1 MAFALHAP
9 RVNNNDDIVQVI
21 AFRVGVGDFV
31 KSGDIVL
38 DVETDKAIV
47 EVAAEADG
55 YVLKLMCAVDDK
67 VPVGGI
73 LLWQG
78 ASADEPVPEIEPAA
92 PVAGGA
98 GNARPTAKARALLK
112 ELGLDAGVVAASGER
127 LSLADVEAHMAAHGI
142 QRRGQTPAVSVS
154 RQESLPDVPGELV
167 DLNAEERGMLITVS
181 WHRDHAAATY
191 LEVEYDPKDWE
202 AHAAAYAAE
211 HKLMLSPLLPLL
223 AYRYVQLVKA
233 SPRLN
238 ATVVNGKRFQYQP
251 VNLGFT
257 VQAGETLY
265 LTVVRD
271 AETLDTKPFIE
282 ALGEVQRHA
291 IQKKL
296 SREETT
302 GATIAF
308 SSMARWNVSRHIP
321 ILPPYCS
328 LMIAHA
334 APKGSGRAVLGA
346 SYDHRV
352 LSGFDVARLLMDLA
366 KPPVQ
371 PSPRNPE

>member
-1 MAFALHAP
+1 MAHALHAP
-9 RVNNNDDIVQVI
+9 RINNNDDIVQVI

-31 KSGDIVL
+31 KPGDIVL

-47 EVAAEADG
+47 EVAAEKAG
-55 YVLKLMCAVDDK
+55 YVLKRMCEIDDK
-67 VPVGGI
+67 VAVGSI

-78 ASADEPVPEIEPAA
+78 ESADEAVPEIVAA
-92 PVAGGA
+92 AAAAGSG
-98 GNARPTAKARALLK
+98 GGGGARPTAKARALLK
-112 ELGLDAGVVAASGER
+112 ELSLDARVIPASGGR
-127 LSLADVEAHMAAHGI
+127 LTLADVESYMAAHGI
-142 QRRGQTPAVSVS
+142 KRRDHTSAVAVSV
-154 RQESLPDVPGELV
+154 QESLPDVPGELC

-191 LEVEYDPKDWE
+191 LEVEYEPKAWQD
-202 AHAAAYAAE
+202 HAAAYASANQ
-211 HKLMLSPLLPLL
+211 LMLSPLLPLL
-223 AYRYVQLVKA
+223 AYRLVQLVKA

-238 ATVVNGKRFQYQP
+238 ATVVNGKRFEYQP

-265 LTVVRD
+265 LTVLRD
-271 AETLDTKPFIE
+271 AASMLPKQFIE
-282 ALGEVQRHA
+282 SLGEVQRHA
-291 IQKKL
+291 IQRKL
-296 SREETT
+296 TREETS

-328 LMIAHA
+328 LMIGHA
-334 APKGSGRAVLGA
+334 APKSSGRAVLGA

-352 LSGFDVARLLMDLA
+352 LSGFEVARLLMELA
-366 KPPVQ
+366 KPPV
-371 PSPRNPE
+371 

>member
-21 AFRVGVGDFV
+21 AFRAGVGDYIE
-31 KSGDIVL
+31 KGNIVL

-47 EVAAEADG
+47 EVAAEANG
-55 YVLKLMCAVDDK
+55 YVLKLMCEVDDK
-67 VPVGGI
+67 VAVGSI

-78 ASADEPVPEIEPAA
+78 ETADEPVPETPIAAPAA
-92 PVAGGA
+92 AGD
-98 GNARPTAKARALLK
+98 GNVRPTAKARALLK
-112 ELGLDAGVVAASGER
+112 ELGLDAGVVPASGDR
-127 LSLADVEAHMAAHGI
+127 LSLADVESYMAMHGI
-142 QRRGQTPAVSVS
+142 QRRDRAPAVTVS
-154 RQESLPDVPGELV
+154 TQESLPDVPGELR
-167 DLNAEERGMLITVS
+167 DLSAEERGMLLTVS

-211 HKLMLSPLLPLL
+211 NKLMLSPLLPLL

-271 AETLDTKPFIE
+271 ADTLETKPFIE
-282 ALGEVQRHA
+282 NLGEVQRHA
-291 IQKKL
+291 IQRKL

-352 LSGFDVARLLMDLA
+352 LSGFDVARLLMELA
-366 KPPVQ
+366 KPPV
-371 PSPRNPE
+371 

>member
-1 MAFALHAP
+1 MATALHAP

-21 AFRVGVGDFV
+21 AFRVDVGDYV
-31 KSGDIVL
+31 EKGEIVVE
-38 DVETDKAIV
+38 VETDKAIV

-55 YVLKLMCAVDDK
+55 YVLKRMCEVDDK
-67 VPVGGI
+67 VAVGSI

-78 ASADEPVPEIEPAA
+78 ESLDEPVPEVAAA
-92 PVAGGA
+92 PAQESA
-98 GNARPTAKARALLK
+98 GNSRPTAKARALLK
-112 ELGLDAGVVAASGER
+112 ELGLDAGVVPASGDR
-127 LSLADVEAHMAAHGI
+127 LTLADVEAYMAAHGI
-142 QRRGQTPAVSVS
+142 QRRDRTPAVAVPA
-154 RQESLPDVPGELV
+154 QESLPDVPGELL
-167 DLNAEERGMLITVS
+167 DLNAEERGMLLTVS

-191 LEVEYDPKDWE
+191 LEVEYDPKAWE
-202 AHAAAYAAE
+202 DHAAAYAKAN
-211 HKLMLSPLLPLL
+211 KLMLSPLLPLL
-223 AYRYVQLVKA
+223 AWRYVELVKA

-238 ATVVNGKRFQYQP
+238 ASIVNGKRFQYQP
-251 VNLGFT
+251 INLGFT

-271 AETLDTKPFIE
+271 ADTLETRTFIE

-291 IQKKL
+291 IQRKL

-352 LSGFDVARLLMDLA
+352 LSGFDVARLLMELA
-366 KPPVQ
+366 KPPAA
-371 PSPRNPE
+371 

>member
-1 MAFALHAP
+1 MPFALHAP

-21 AFRVGVGDFV
+21 AFRVDVGDYV
-31 KSGDIVL
+31 EKGDIVL

-47 EVAAEADG
+47 EVAAENDG
-55 YVLKLMCAVDDK
+55 YVLKLMCEVDDK
-67 VPVGGI
+67 VPVGSI

-78 ASADEPVPEIEPAA
+78 ASIDEPVPETALVAPAA
-92 PVAGGA
+92 GG

-112 ELGLDAGVVAASGER
+112 ELGLDAAVVAAAGDR
-127 LSLADVEAHMAAHGI
+127 LTLADVEAYMAAHGI
-142 QRRGQTPAVSVS
+142 QRRDHTPAVTVS
-154 RQESLPDVPGELV
+154 AQESLPDVPGELL

-191 LEVEYDPKDWE
+191 LEVEYDPKAWE
-202 AHAAAYAAE
+202 EHAAAYASAN
-211 HKLMLSPLLPLL
+211 KLMLSPLLPLL

-271 AETLDTKPFIE
+271 ADTVETKQFIE
-282 ALGEVQRHA
+282 NLGEVQRHA
-291 IQKKL
+291 LQRKL
-296 SREETT
+296 SRDETT

-352 LSGFDVARLLMDLA
+352 LSGFDVARLLMELA
-366 KPPVQ
+366 KPPL
-371 PSPRNPE
+371 

>member
-21 AFRVGVGDFV
+21 AFRVAVGDFV
-31 KSGDIVL
+31 KRGDIVL

-55 YVLKLMCAVDDK
+55 YVLKLMCEVDDK

-78 ASADEPVPEIEPAA
+78 ASADEAVPEA
-92 PVAGGA
+92 PVAVPASAGA

-112 ELGLDAGVVAASGER
+112 ELGLDAGAVRASGDR
-127 LSLADVEAHMAAHGI
+127 LTLADVEAHMAAHGI
-142 QRRGQTPAVSVS
+142 QRRDHAPAATVAA
-154 RQESLPDVPGELV
+154 RESLPDVPGELR
-167 DLNAEERGMLITVS
+167 DLNAEERGMLLTVS

-211 HKLMLSPLLPLL
+211 NKLMLSPLLPLL

>member
-21 AFRVGVGDFV
+21 AFRVGVGDYLE
-31 KSGDIVL
+31 KGDIVL

-47 EVAAEADG
+47 EVAAENDG
-55 YVLKLMCAVDDK
+55 YVLKLMCEVDDK
-67 VPVGGI
+67 VAVGSI

-78 ASADEPVPEIEPAA
+78 ASLDEPVPDIPADMPLA
-92 PVAGGA
+92 ANAGG
-98 GNARPTAKARALLK
+98 ARPTAKARALLK
-112 ELGLDAGVVAASGER
+112 EIGLDAGVVPAAGDR
-127 LSLADVEAHMAAHGI
+127 LSLADVEAYMLAHGI
-142 QRRGQTPAVSVS
+142 QRRDNTAAVSVAAH
-154 RQESLPDVPGELV
+154 ESLPDVPGELA

-191 LEVEYDPKDWE
+191 LEVEYDPKAWE
-202 AHAAAYAAE
+202 EHAAAYASAN
-211 HKLMLSPLLPLL
+211 KLMLSPLLPLL
-223 AYRYVQLVKA
+223 AYRLVQLVKA

-238 ATVVNGKRFQYQP
+238 ATVVNGKRYQYRP

-271 AETLDTKPFIE
+271 AASLDTRQFIE
-282 ALGEVQRHA
+282 NLGEVQRHA
-291 IQKKL
+291 LQRKL
-296 SREETT
+296 SRDETT

-352 LSGFDVARLLMDLA
+352 LSGFDVARLLMELA
-366 KPPVQ
+366 KPPV
-371 PSPRNPE
+371 

>member
-21 AFRVGVGDFV
+21 AFRVSPGDFV
-31 KSGDIVL
+31 KKGDIVL

-47 EVAAEADG
+47 EVEAERDG
-55 YVLKLMCAVDDK
+55 YVLKLMWEVDDK
-67 VPVGGI
+67 VPVGSI

-78 ASADEPVPEIEPAA
+78 DSADESVPEA
-92 PVAGGA
+92 PVAAPAESGN

-112 ELGLDAGVVAASGER
+112 ELAIDPGVVPTSGER
-127 LSLADVEAHMAAHGI
+127 LTLADVETYMAAHGI
-142 QRRGQTPAVSVS
+142 QRRDRAPAVVAPV
-154 RQESLPDVPGELV
+154 QENLPDVPGELV

-191 LEVEYDPKDWE
+191 LEVEYDPKAWE
-202 AHAAAYAAE
+202 DHAASYASAN
-211 HKLMLSPLLPLL
+211 KLMLSPLLPLL
-223 AYRYVQLVKA
+223 AYRYVQLVMA
-233 SPRLN
+233 NPRLN

-271 AETLDTKPFIE
+271 AGVMETQPFIE

-291 IQKKL
+291 IQRKL

-366 KPPVQ
+366 KPPV
-371 PSPRNPE
+371 

>member
-1 MAFALHAP
+1 MAHALHAP

-31 KSGDIVL
+31 KQGDVVL

-47 EVAAEADG
+47 EVAAEKDG
-55 YVLKLMCAVDDK
+55 YVLKLMCEIDDK
-67 VPVGGI
+67 VAVGSI

-78 ASADEPVPEIEPAA
+78 ESADDAVPEIEVVAA
-92 PVAGGA
+92 AAGGA

-112 ELGLDAGVVAASGER
+112 ELSLDASVIPASGDR
-127 LSLADVEAHMAAHGI
+127 LTLADVESYMAAHGI
-142 QRRGQTPAVSVS
+142 KRRDHVSAVNVSV
-154 RQESLPDVPGELV
+154 QENLPDVPGELR
-167 DLNAEERGMLITVS
+167 DLNTEERGMLITVS

-191 LEVEYDPKDWE
+191 LEVEYDPKAWE
-202 AHAAAYAAE
+202 DHAAAYASAN
-211 HKLMLSPLLPLL
+211 KLMLSPLLPLL
-223 AYRYVQLVKA
+223 AYRLVQLVKA

-238 ATVVNGKRFQYQP
+238 ATVVNGKRFEYQP

-271 AETLDTKPFIE
+271 AASLETKQFIE
-282 ALGEVQRHA
+282 NLGEVQRHA
-291 IQKKL
+291 LQRKL

-352 LSGFDVARLLMDLA
+352 LSGFDVARLLMELA
-366 KPPVQ
+366 KPPV
-371 PSPRNPE
+371 

>member
-1 MAFALHAP
+1 MATALHAP

-21 AFRVGVGDFV
+21 GFRVAIGDFV
-31 KSGDIVL
+31 KAGQVVL

-47 EVAAEADG
+47 EVAAETDG
-55 YVLKLMCAVDDK
+55 YVLKLMCEVDDK

-78 ASADEPVPEIEPAA
+78 DSADEAVPDAVVSVTPD
-92 PVAGGA
+92 GS

-112 ELGLDAGVVAASGER
+112 ELGLEAAAVPASGER
-127 LSLADVEAHMAAHGI
+127 LSLADIEAYMVKHGI
-142 QRRGQTPAVSVS
+142 QRRDRAPAPVVSKE
-154 RQESLPDVPGELV
+154 ESLPDVPGQLV
-167 DLNAEERGMLITVS
+167 DLNAEERGMLLTVS

-191 LEVEYDPKDWE
+191 LEVEYDPKAWE
-202 AHAAAYAAE
+202 EHAAAYAAE

-233 SPRLN
+233 SPKLN

-257 VQAGETLY
+257 VQSGETLY

-271 AETLDTKPFIE
+271 ADTLETGKFIE

-296 SREETT
+296 SREETS

-308 SSMARWNVSRHIP
+308 SSMARWSVSRHIP

-352 LSGFDVARLLMDLA
+352 LSGFDVARLLMELA
-366 KPPVQ
+366 KPPV
-371 PSPRNPE
+371 

>member
-21 AFRVGVGDFV
+21 AFRVGVGDYV
-31 KSGDIVL
+31 EKGDIVL

-47 EVAAEADG
+47 EVAAENDG
-55 YVLKLMCAVDDK
+55 YVLKLMCEVDDK
-67 VPVGGI
+67 VAVGSI

-78 ASADEPVPEIEPAA
+78 ASIDEPVPETAA
-92 PVAGGA
+92 VVATGGG

-112 ELGLDAGVVAASGER
+112 ELGLDPAVVAAAGDR
-127 LSLADVEAHMAAHGI
+127 LTLADVEAYMAAHGI
-142 QRRGQTPAVSVS
+142 QRRDHTAPVTVSA
-154 RQESLPDVPGELV
+154 QESLPDVPGELI

-191 LEVEYDPKDWE
+191 LEVEYDPKAWE
-202 AHAAAYAAE
+202 EHAAAYASAN
-211 HKLMLSPLLPLL
+211 KLMLSPLLPLL

-271 AETLDTKPFIE
+271 ADTLDSKQFIE
-282 ALGEVQRHA
+282 NLGEVQRHA
-291 IQKKL
+291 LQRKL
-296 SREETT
+296 SRDETT

-352 LSGFDVARLLMDLA
+352 LSGFDVARLLMELA
-366 KPPVQ
+366 KPPV
-371 PSPRNPE
+371 

>member
-21 AFRVGVGDFV
+21 AFRVAPGDLV
-31 KSGDIVL
+31 KKGDVVV

-47 EVAAEADG
+47 EVEAECDG
-55 YVLKLMCAVDDK
+55 YVLKLMCEVDDK
-67 VPVGGI
+67 VAVGSI

-78 ASADEPVPEIEPAA
+78 DSADEPVPEAAVVAPAE
-92 PVAGGA
+92 GG
-98 GNARPTAKARALLK
+98 GTARPTAKARALLK
-112 ELGLDAGVVAASGER
+112 ELGLDASVVPATGER
-127 LSLADVEAHMAAHGI
+127 LSLADVESYMAAHGI
-142 QRRGQTPAVSVS
+142 RRRDQTPAVTAPVG
-154 RQESLPDVPGELV
+154 ENLPDVPGELV
-167 DLNAEERGMLITVS
+167 DLSAEERGMLITVS

-191 LEVEYDPKDWE
+191 LEVEYDPKAWE
-202 AHAAAYAAE
+202 DHAAAYASAN
-211 HKLMLSPLLPLL
+211 KLMLSPLLPLL
-223 AYRYVQLVKA
+223 AYRFVQLVKA

-238 ATVVNGKRFQYQP
+238 ATVVNGKRFQYKP

-271 AETLDTKPFIE
+271 ADSLETAKFIE

-291 IQKKL
+291 IQRKL
-296 SREETT
+296 SRDETS

-366 KPPVQ
+366 KPPV
-371 PSPRNPE
+371 

>member
-21 AFRVGVGDFV
+21 AFRVGVGDLV
-31 KSGDIVL
+31 KQGDIVL

-47 EVAAEADG
+47 EVAAEKDG
-55 YVLKLMCAVDDK
+55 YVLKLMCEIDDK
-67 VPVGGI
+67 VAVGSI

-78 ASADEPVPEIEPAA
+78 ESADEAVPEIEVVAA
-92 PVAGGA
+92 AAGVG

-112 ELGLDAGVVAASGER
+112 ELGLDASVIPVPGDR
-127 LSLADVEAHMAAHGI
+127 LTLADVESYMAAHGI
-142 QRRGQTPAVSVS
+142 KRRDHTPAVAVS
-154 RQESLPDVPGELV
+154 AQESLPDVPGELR

-191 LEVEYDPKDWE
+191 LEVEYDPKAWE
-202 AHAAAYAAE
+202 DHAAAYASAN
-211 HKLMLSPLLPLL
+211 KLMLSPLLPLL
-223 AYRYVQLVKA
+223 AYRLVQLVKA

-238 ATVVNGKRFQYQP
+238 ATVVNGKRFEYQP

-271 AETLDTKPFIE
+271 AASLETKQFIE
-282 ALGEVQRHA
+282 NLGEVQRHA
-291 IQKKL
+291 LQRKL
-296 SREETT
+296 SRDETT

-352 LSGFDVARLLMDLA
+352 LSGFDVARLLMELA
-366 KPPVQ
+366 KPPV
-371 PSPRNPE
+371 

>member
-21 AFRVGVGDFV
+21 AFRVGVGDYV
-31 KSGDIVL
+31 EKGDIVL

-47 EVAAEADG
+47 EVAAENEG
-55 YVLKLMCAVDDK
+55 YVLKLMCEVDDK
-67 VPVGGI
+67 VPVGAI

-78 ASADEPVPEIEPAA
+78 ESADEPVPEVQVAVPAA
-92 PVAGGA
+92 GG

-112 ELGLDAGVVAASGER
+112 ELGLDAGVVPGSGDR
-127 LSLADVEAHMAAHGI
+127 LTLADVEAYMAAHGI
-142 QRRGQTPAVSVS
+142 QRRDTTPAVAVPA
-154 RQESLPDVPGELV
+154 QESLPDVPGELV

-191 LEVEYDPKDWE
+191 LEVEYDPKAWE
-202 AHAAAYAAE
+202 DHAAAYAGAN
-211 HKLMLSPLLPLL
+211 KLMLSPLLPLL
-223 AYRYVQLVKA
+223 AYRLVQLVKA

-238 ATVVNGKRFQYQP
+238 ATVVNGKRFQYRP

-271 AETLDTKPFIE
+271 AETLDTKQFIE
-282 ALGEVQRHA
+282 NLGEVQRHA
-291 IQKKL
+291 LQRKL
-296 SREETT
+296 SRDETT

-352 LSGFDVARLLMDLA
+352 LSGFDVARLLMELA
-366 KPPVQ
+366 KPPV
-371 PSPRNPE
+371 

>member
-21 AFRVGVGDFV
+21 AFRVGVGDYIE
-31 KSGDIVL
+31 KGEIVL

-47 EVAAEADG
+47 EVAAENDG
-55 YVLKLMCAVDDK
+55 YVLKLMCEVDDK
-67 VPVGGI
+67 VAVGSI

-78 ASADEPVPEIEPAA
+78 ESLDEPVPETPVAAPAA
-92 PVAGGA
+92 EGA
-98 GNARPTAKARALLK
+98 GNARPTAKARTLLK
-112 ELGLDAGVVAASGER
+112 ELGLDAGAVPASGDR
-127 LSLADVEAHMAAHGI
+127 LTLADVETYIAAHGI
-142 QRRGQTPAVSVS
+142 QRRDRTPAVTVS
-154 RQESLPDVPGELV
+154 AQESLPDVPGQLV

-191 LEVEYDPKDWE
+191 LEVEYDPKAWE
-202 AHAAAYAAE
+202 DHAAAYAAAN
-211 HKLMLSPLLPLL
+211 KLMLSPLLPLL

-271 AETLDTKPFIE
+271 ADTLDTKPFIE
-282 ALGEVQRHA
+282 NLGEVQRHA
-291 IQKKL
+291 LQRKL
-296 SREETT
+296 SREETS

-308 SSMARWNVSRHIP
+308 SSMARWSVSRHIP

-352 LSGFDVARLLMDLA
+352 LSGFDVARLLMELA
-366 KPPVQ
+366 KPPL
-371 PSPRNPE
+371 